1 MEHLSTVSATKLFGL
16 IIFGAIV
23 IFQCAYI
30 LLQWY
35 YIRKRE
41 YLVYALYMFVSFV
54 YGVEEFE
61 HYMPFGIFTR
71 FDADFHWHVHYFF
84 PELLI
89 FLYYQFSCLFLD
101 LKNTHPAMYRWIE
114 RFMAVLFVYMIFELV
129 SNYAGLPRWIG
140 DWIFRSMTVFI
151 VVSSIVFISLV
162 IRNNTML
169 ARFALTGA
177 LFVTLGSFGT
187 FILMEMELRGFTF
200 PVDPYLPMLVGV
212 IAELLTFTTGLS
224 YKSRM
229 DSVEKIKVQ
238 DELIER
244 MKENEAMLQRMTDTR
259 NKIARDLHDNI
270 GSTLGSI
277 SYFSEMAQMKDGK
290 ASKELLQKIESS
302 SRETIESMNDIVWA
316 IQPKNES
323 MEAVLTRMQ
332 NFAADQLGAKQ
343 IAFDFKIDEAVKQLP
358 MTMEQYKNLFLIFKE
373 AVYNAAKYADS
384 KRMTAE
390 MKVEDNLLTL
400 TVQDYG
406 KGFEQIKTSSYNGNG
421 LRNMRERA
429 KEIGGELKINSEHGK
444 GTSVVLELR
453 LMIEN

>member
-1 MEHLSTVSATKLFGL
+1 MEGLTSVSATKLFGL

-41 YLVYALYMFVSFV
+41 YLVYALYMIVSFA
-54 YGVEEFE
+54 YGLEEFE
-61 HYMPFGIFTR
+61 HYLPFDIFTQ
-71 FDADFHWHVHYFF
+71 FDSDFHWHVHYFL

-89 FLYYQFSCLFLD
+89 FLYYQFSSLFLD
-101 LKNTHPAMYRWIE
+101 LKNTRPEMNRWVN
-114 RFMAVLFVYMIFELV
+114 RFMSVIFVYMLFELV
-129 SNYAGLPRWIG
+129 SNYAGLPRYIG
-140 DWIFRSMTVFI
+140 DWIFRLVSLFITISSLVFI
-151 VVSSIVFISLV
+151 FIV
-162 IRNNTML
+162 IRNNNAL
-169 ARFALTGA
+169 ARFALIGA
-177 LFVTLGSFGT
+177 LFLLLGSLST
-187 FILMEMELRGFTF
+187 FLLMEGEQRGITF
-200 PVDPYLPMLVGV
+200 PIDPYLPMLIGV

-244 MKENEAMLQRMTDTR
+244 MKENELMQQRMTDTR

-290 ASKELLQKIESS
+290 VSKELLQKIELS

-343 IAFDFKIDEAVKQLP
+343 IAFDFKINEAVKQLP

-373 AVYNAAKYADS
+373 AVYNAAKYSNS
-384 KRMTAE
+384 KLMTAE
-390 MKVEDNLLTL
+390 MKVEDQLLTL

-406 KGFEQIKTSSYNGNG
+406 KGFEQIKASAYNGNG
-421 LRNMRERA
+421 LRNMHERA
-429 KEIGGELKINSEHGK
+429 KEIGGELKINSEVGK
-444 GTSVVLELR
+444 GTMVVLELVTGA
-453 LMIEN
+453 